1 MALASAASLARK
13 RIVVTRAPEQAED
26 LVHQLERLGAE
37 VLLLPAVAFAGPE
50 DPGPLDRAIESLGDF
65 DWVLFTSQNAVR
77 FFAQRCRALGLMQ
90 SNDGWK
96 SAAARPL
103 LAAVGPATAEAAAK
117 QGLPVEFVASQFR
130 GQALAEE
137 LAGRVAGKKV
147 LLPRSDRA
155 GADLPAA
162 LRAAGAEVADVVAY
176 QTSLPESLAPD
187 VADAIRRGEV
197 DVVSFFSPSAFHNLV
212 EAIGLETLRN
222 LSGRGALAAIG
233 PVTAGAIRDAGLLVE
248 IEARE
253 ATAASLVA
261 AMSEYFAQ
269 RLPSGVKSP

>member
-1 MALASAASLARK
+1 MALASAAPLARK

-26 LVHQLERLGAE
+26 LAHQLERLGAE

-90 SNDGWK
+90 GNDGWK

-162 LRAAGAEVADVVAY
+162 LRAAGAEVADVVAC

-197 DVVSFFSPSAFHNLV
+197 DVVSFFSPSTFHNLV

-222 LSGRGALAAIG
+222 LSGRVALAAIG

-269 RLPSGVKSP
+269 RLPSGVESP

>member
-1 MALASAASLARK
+1 LALASAAPLARK

-26 LVHQLERLGAE
+26 LAHQLERLGAE

-90 SNDGWK
+90 GNDGWK

-197 DVVSFFSPSAFHNLV
+197 DVVSFFSPSTFHNLV

-222 LSGRGALAAIG
+222 LSGRVALAAIG

>member
-1 MALASAASLARK
+1 LALASAAPLARK

-37 VLLLPAVAFAGPE
+37 VLLLPSVAFAEPE

-77 FFAQRCRALGLMQ
+77 FFTQRCRVLGRMQ
-90 SNDGWK
+90 GNDGWN
-96 SAAARPL
+96 SAGARPL
-103 LAAVGPATAEAAAK
+103 LAAVGPATADAAAN
-117 QGLPVEFVASQFR
+117 QGLPVEFIASQFR

-137 LAGRVAGKKV
+137 LAGRVVGKKV

-176 QTSLPESLAPD
+176 GTSLPDSLAPD
-187 VADAIRRGEV
+187 AADAIRRGEV

-222 LSGRGALAAIG
+222 LSGRVALAAIG

-261 AMSEYFAQ
+261 TMSEYFAQ
-269 RLPSGVKSP
+269 RLPSGVK

>member
-1 MALASAASLARK
+1 MALASAAPLARK

-26 LVHQLERLGAE
+26 LAHQLERLGAE

-77 FFAQRCRALGLMQ
+77 FFAQRCRVLGRMQ
-90 SNDGWK
+90 GSDGWN

-147 LLPRSDRA
+147 LLPRSDCA

-162 LRAAGAEVADVVAY
+162 LRAAGAEVADVAAY
-176 QTSLPESLAPD
+176 RTSLPESLAPD

-222 LSGRGALAAIG
+222 LSGRVALAAIG

>member
-1 MALASAASLARK
+1 
-13 RIVVTRAPEQAED
+13 
-26 LVHQLERLGAE
+26 
-37 VLLLPAVAFAGPE
+37 VAFAGPE

-77 FFAQRCRALGLMQ
+77 FFAQRCRALGRIQ
-90 SNDGWK
+90 GNDDWK

-103 LAAVGPATAEAAAK
+103 LAAVGPATADVAAK
-117 QGLPVEFVASQFR
+117 QGLLVELVASQFC

-137 LAGRVAGKKV
+137 LAGRVVGKKV
-147 LLPRSDRA
+147 LLPRSDHA

-176 QTSLPESLAPD
+176 RTSLPESLAPD
-187 VADAIRRGEV
+187 AAEAIRGGEV

-222 LSGRGALAAIG
+222 LSGRVALAAIG
-233 PVTAGAIRDAGLLVE
+233 PVTAGAIRDAGLVVE

>member
-1 MALASAASLARK
+1 MALASAAPLARK

-26 LVHQLERLGAE
+26 LAHQLERLGAE

-90 SNDGWK
+90 GNDGWK

-197 DVVSFFSPSAFHNLV
+197 DVVSFFSPSTFHNLV

-222 LSGRGALAAIG
+222 LSGRVALAAIG

>member
-1 MALASAASLARK
+1 MALASAAPLARK

-26 LVHQLERLGAE
+26 LAHQLERLGAE

-90 SNDGWK
+90 GNDGWK

-197 DVVSFFSPSAFHNLV
+197 DVVSFFSPSTFHNLV

-222 LSGRGALAAIG
+222 LSGRVALAAIG
-233 PVTAGAIRDAGLLVE
+233 PVIAGAIRDAGLPLA

-253 ATAASLVA
+253 ATAASLIA
-261 AMSEYFAQ
+261 AIRDYYAQ
-269 RLPSGVKSP
+269 RLPSGVNSP

>member
-1 MALASAASLARK
+1 LALASAAPLARK

-37 VLLLPAVAFAGPE
+37 VLLLPSVAFTEPE

-77 FFAQRCRALGLMQ
+77 FFTQRCRVLGRMQ
-90 SNDGWK
+90 GNDGWN
-96 SAAARPL
+96 SAGARPL
-103 LAAVGPATAEAAAK
+103 LAAVGPATADAAAN
-117 QGLPVEFVASQFR
+117 QGLPVEFIASQFR

-137 LAGRVAGKKV
+137 LAGRVVGKKV

-176 QTSLPESLAPD
+176 GTSLPDSLAPD
-187 VADAIRRGEV
+187 AADAIRRGEV

-222 LSGRGALAAIG
+222 LSGRVALAAIG

-248 IEARE
+248 IEARV

-261 AMSEYFAQ
+261 TMSEYFAQ
-269 RLPSGVKSP
+269 RLPSGVK

>member
-1 MALASAASLARK
+1 MALASAAPLARK

-37 VLLLPAVAFAGPE
+37 VLLLPSVAFAEPE

-77 FFAQRCRALGLMQ
+77 FFTQRCRVLGRMQ
-90 SNDGWK
+90 GNDGWN
-96 SAAARPL
+96 SAGARPL
-103 LAAVGPATAEAAAK
+103 LAAVGPATADAAAN
-117 QGLPVEFVASQFR
+117 QGLPVEFIASQFR

-137 LAGRVAGKKV
+137 LAGRVVGKKV

-176 QTSLPESLAPD
+176 GTSLPDSLAPD
-187 VADAIRRGEV
+187 AADAIRRGEV

-222 LSGRGALAAIG
+222 LSGRVALAAIG

-261 AMSEYFAQ
+261 TMSEYFAQ
-269 RLPSGVKSP
+269 RLPSGVK

>member
-1 MALASAASLARK
+1 MALASAAPLARK

-37 VLLLPAVAFAGPE
+37 VLLLPSVAFTEPE

-77 FFAQRCRALGLMQ
+77 FFTQRCRVLGRMQ
-90 SNDGWK
+90 GNDGWN
-96 SAAARPL
+96 SAGARPL
-103 LAAVGPATAEAAAK
+103 LAAVGPATADAAAN
-117 QGLPVEFVASQFR
+117 QGLPVEFIASQFR

-137 LAGRVAGKKV
+137 LAGRVVGKKV

-176 QTSLPESLAPD
+176 GTSLPDSLAPD
-187 VADAIRRGEV
+187 AADAIRRGEV

-222 LSGRGALAAIG
+222 LSGRVALAAIG

-248 IEARE
+248 IEARV

-261 AMSEYFAQ
+261 TMSEYFAQ
-269 RLPSGVKSP
+269 RLPSGVK

>member
-1 MALASAASLARK
+1 LALASAAPLARK

-26 LVHQLERLGAE
+26 LAHQLERLGAE

-90 SNDGWK
+90 GNDGWK

-162 LRAAGAEVADVVAY
+162 LRAAGAEVADVVAC

-222 LSGRGALAAIG
+222 LSGRVALAAIG

>member
-1 MALASAASLARK
+1 LALASAAPLARK

-26 LVHQLERLGAE
+26 LAHQLERLGAE

-90 SNDGWK
+90 GNDGWK

-222 LSGRGALAAIG
+222 LSGRVALAAIG

>member
-1 MALASAASLARK
+1 LALASAAPLARK

-37 VLLLPAVAFAGPE
+37 VLLLPSVAFAEPE

-77 FFAQRCRALGLMQ
+77 FFTQRCRVLGRTQ
-90 SNDGWK
+90 GNDGWN
-96 SAAARPL
+96 SAGARPL
-103 LAAVGPATAEAAAK
+103 LAAVGPATADAAAN
-117 QGLPVEFVASQFR
+117 QGLPVEFIASQFR

-137 LAGRVAGKKV
+137 LAGRVVGKKV

-176 QTSLPESLAPD
+176 GTSLPDSLAPD
-187 VADAIRRGEV
+187 AADAIRRGEV

-222 LSGRGALAAIG
+222 LSGRVALAAIG

-261 AMSEYFAQ
+261 TMSEYFAQ
-269 RLPSGVKSP
+269 RLPSGVK

>member
-1 MALASAASLARK
+1 MALASAAPLARK

-37 VLLLPAVAFAGPE
+37 VLLLPSVAFAEPE

-77 FFAQRCRALGLMQ
+77 FFTQRCRVLGRTQ
-90 SNDGWK
+90 GNDGWN
-96 SAAARPL
+96 SAGARPL
-103 LAAVGPATAEAAAK
+103 LAAVGPATADAAAN
-117 QGLPVEFVASQFR
+117 QGLPVEFIASQFR

-137 LAGRVAGKKV
+137 LAGRVVGKKV

-176 QTSLPESLAPD
+176 GTSLPDSLAPD
-187 VADAIRRGEV
+187 AADAIRRGEV

-222 LSGRGALAAIG
+222 LSGRVALAAIG

-248 IEARE
+248 IEARV

-261 AMSEYFAQ
+261 TMSEYFAQ
-269 RLPSGVKSP
+269 RLPSGVK